1 MCKSMFVWKNAQEMS
16 MIFCHVW
23 RIVHV
28 WWNDWNFL
36 QNQEKCEKNRKKT
49 LTKTDFRDY
58 NEGVFERKTKGK
70 QMSLE

>member
-1 MCKSMFVWKNAQEMS
+1 MKKLFVWKNAQEMS
-16 MIFCHVW
+16 VTFCHVW
-23 RIVHV
+23 RFVHV

-49 LTKTDFRDY
+49 LTNADFRDY
-58 NEGVFERKTKGK
+58 NEGVLERKTKGK